1 MKTCFSIMPFDDQ
14 FNDISDIISKA
25 ASVSGLEYVRSDF
38 DRRSGNI
45 MAQVKHEIQRAA
57 VVVADITS
65 HNANVFYELG
75 IAHHIVGPERVV
87 IITQSVDRG
96 KAFDIHQY
104 RQLVYTHSKPGRKK
118 LIGELPGRLR
128 EAAEASVNREFWNVT
143 RGRLPRTLMLV
154 ENLQRIID
162 RAGTKGL
169 QGTIIR
175 VVANL
180 SSLAISEHEPKDSA
194 LGDEYHNALLAE
206 RDTLRNALI
215 RGARLKA
222 VLNPPRHF
230 TKAQMPDR
238 LSARYRRLIG
248 LLEGRSDI
256 KRNPNAAAEDLKA
269 IKQCEFVVC
278 PVPMPNLMIIGDE
291 VAYEGM
297 KRSNAGGFEMTHC
310 ETEAHELREL
320 AKQFDKFFDES
331 KIEMARSHPPHGGL
345 LEQLRAFHREA
356 DPKGRSVRQ

>member
-1 MKTCFSIMPFDDQ
+1 MKTCFVIMPFEDQ
-14 FNDISDIISKA
+14 FTEINEIIHKA
-25 ASVSGLEYVRSDF
+25 ASASELVYVRSDF
-38 DRRSGNI
+38 DKRSGNI

-57 VVVADITS
+57 VVVADVTG
-65 HNANVFYELG
+65 HNANVLYELG

-87 IITQSVDRG
+87 IITQSVERW

-104 RQLVYTHSKPGRKK
+104 RQLAYTHSMPGRRRLKS
-118 LIGELPGRLR
+118 ELPGRLR
-128 EAAEASVNREFWNVT
+128 EAAEASANREFWNVT
-143 RGRLPRTLMLV
+143 RGRLARTLMLV
-154 ENLQRIID
+154 ENLQRIVD
-162 RAGTKGL
+162 RAGKKGL

-175 VVANL
+175 VVASL
-180 SSLAISEHEPKDSA
+180 GSLAISDHEPKDNT
-194 LGDEYHNALLAE
+194 LGDEYRNALLAE

-238 LSARYRRLIG
+238 LTARYRRLIG

-256 KRNPNAAAEDLKA
+256 KRNPKAAAEDLKA
-269 IKQCEFVVC
+269 IKRCEFVLC

-310 ETEAHELREL
+310 ETDPHELREL

-331 KIEMARSHPPHGGL
+331 KIEMARSLPAQGGL
-345 LEQLRAFHREA
+345 LEQLKAFHREA
-356 DPKGRSVRQ
+356 DPKRRKPGQ